1 MPSARQARR
10 AGRGDAAA
18 GQKVSE
24 EGEMASAVRD
34 QRNDRFKID
43 GLEDPTAGEGAR
55 LRAGGRAQSLAD
67 PAPLGL
73 AALALPAMALGL
85 INIGVTSATAFPV
98 VLTTILFYGGI
109 GQLLVAMWEVA
120 RGNTFG
126 VMAFGTFGC
135 FNIAFWHFF
144 SHNLAAV
151 PEAEHPGALA
161 LFLGLWA
168 VPALLLWIA
177 SFRTTVVVN
186 AIFLLATF
194 LLTAAAIGNGSS
206 NETLVKVGGYLSIAL
221 ACVAWYGCLAAL
233 LAETFGRVLL
243 PNPHLGQR
251 R

>member
-24 EGEMASAVRD
+24 EGEMASAVGD
-34 QRNDRFKID
+34 QRDDRFRLD

-55 LRAGGRAQSLAD
+55 LRADGRAQSLAD

-85 INIGVTSATAFPV
+85 INVGVTSATAFPV

-144 SHNLAAV
+144 SYNLAKI

-168 VPALLLWIA
+168 VPAFVLWVA
-177 SFRTTVVVN
+177 SFRTTLVVN
-186 AIFLLATF
+186 AIFLLAT
-194 LLTAAAIGNGSS
+194 LLLVAAAIGNGSGS
-206 NETLVKVGGYLSIAL
+206 EAFTRLGGYLTIAFAL
-221 ACVAWYGCLAAL
+221 FALYGCPGAVM
-233 LAETFGRVLL
+233 AETYGR
-243 PNPHLGQR
+243 
-251 R
+251 

>member
-1 MPSARQARR
+1 
-10 AGRGDAAA
+10 
-18 GQKVSE
+18 
-24 EGEMASAVRD
+24 MASAVRD

-55 LRAGGRAQSLAD
+55 LRAHGRAQALAD

-85 INIGVTSATAFPV
+85 INVGVTNASAFPV
-98 VLTTILFYGGI
+98 VLTTILLYGGI

-135 FNIAFWHFF
+135 FHVAFWHFF
-144 SHNLAAV
+144 THNLAAI
-151 PEAEHPGALA
+151 PEAEHAGALA

-177 SFRTTVVVN
+177 SFRTTAVLN
-186 AIFLLATF
+186 AIFVLAT
-194 LLTAAAIGNGSS
+194 LLLIAAAVANGSG
-206 NETLVKVGGYLSIAL
+206 NETLVKIGGYLSI
-221 ACVAWYGCLAAL
+221 
-233 LAETFGRVLL
+233 
-243 PNPHLGQR
+243 
-251 R
+251 

>member
-1 MPSARQARR
+1 
-10 AGRGDAAA
+10 
-18 GQKVSE
+18 
-24 EGEMASAVRD
+24 MASAVHD
-34 QRNDRFKID
+34 QRDERFMRD

-55 LRAGGRAQSLAD
+55 LRAAGHTSTLAD

-85 INIGVTSATAFPV
+85 INVGVTSATAIPV

-120 RGNTFG
+120 RGSTFG
-126 VMAFGTFGC
+126 AMAFGTFGC

-144 SHNLAAV
+144 SYNLGKI
-151 PEAEHPGALA
+151 PEAEHAGALA

-177 SFRTTVVVN
+177 SFRTTLVIN
-186 AIFLLATF
+186 AIFLLATL
-194 LLTAAAIGNGSS
+194 LLTIAAIGNGSGS
-206 NETLVKVGGYLSIAL
+206 ETLIKVGGYLSIAL

-233 LAETFGRVLL
+233 VAETFGRVML
-243 PNPHLGQR
+243 PNPHLGGHR
-251 R
+251 